1 MNDLWMTFAILVIVQ
16 VFFQYYCQPRS
27 WLENRQE
34 YGLMSSSL
42 IKHSVV
48 QGIAGCCVLAWVTL
62 DVWSLVS
69 LFFLLALSHW
79 LIDALVYLMGFR
91 VRVLLI
97 AQALHC
103 IILLLLAVHV
113 HGIELLSMSEGFI
126 KAIEAKHLAIV
137 IAYLLI
143 LKPTSSMISA
153 VLVRYSPI
161 NRADNDGLIAGGE
174 IIGYLERLLILT
186 FVIKG
191 QFAVIGFILAAKS
204 IFRFGDLNNTTNR
217 NLTEYVLLGSFLSV
231 TITSFIGLAVS
242 IK

>member
-1 MNDLWMTFAILVIVQ
+1 MI
-16 VFFQYYCQPRS
+16 C
-27 WLENRQE
+27 
-34 YGLMSSSL
+34 
-42 IKHSVV
+42 
-48 QGIAGCCVLAWVTL
+48 
-62 DVWSLVS
+62 
-69 LFFLLALSHW
+69 
-79 LIDALVYLMGFR
+79 LMGFK
-91 VRVLLI
+91 VRGLLI
-97 AQALHC
+97 AQALYC
-103 IILLLLAVHV
+103 IILFLLAVHI
-113 HGIELLSMSEGFI
+113 HDIDILSISEGFI
-126 KAIEAKHLAIV
+126 KVIEAKHLAMV

-161 NRADNDGLIAGGE
+161 NREDNDGLIAGGE

-204 IFRFGDLNNTTNR
+204 IFRFGDLNNATNR